1 MSESIEN
8 GNSRGYAFQNLIMDM
23 LEEIVSEYWWC
34 IFSNQPKIQG
44 QSNRWTPDIIINA
57 ENTFTLEDLNLA
69 VIECKNVMQQ
79 VSSPVYWT
87 RARAYMELNDLR
99 LKREN
104 QAMRFY
110 LLVNR
115 PPLKGEYPKFDYPQ
129 LFKSIGVELVHAD
142 NPRELASFEGKIH
155 QLCGKSNPLQQ
166 INDIE
171 QNEFEKISEEV
182 VKRTI
187 ETIEK
192 HNRELKIVIDRAR
205 AQLVHLSYLQFK
217 ILQRTT

>member
-34 IFSNQPKIQG
+34 SFVNQPKIHG
-44 QSNRWTPDIIINA
+44 QSNRWTLDIKIND
-57 ENTFTLEDLNLA
+57 ENTFTLEDLSLA
-69 VIECKNVMQQ
+69 VIECKNVMHQ

-87 RARAYMELNDLR
+87 HMSRAYMELNDLR

-104 QAMRFY
+104 QAMSFY

-115 PPLKGEYPKFDYPQ
+115 SPLKGEYPKFDYSQ

-142 NPRELASFEGKIH
+142 NPRELASFKGKIH
-155 QLCGKSNPLQQ
+155 QLCGNSNPLQQ
-166 INDIE
+166 IKE
-171 QNEFEKISEEV
+171 VEPSELEKIPSEVLE
-182 VKRTI
+182 RTI
-187 ETIEK
+187 ETTK
-192 HNRELKIVIDRAR
+192 KRVKELQIVTDRYLR
-205 AQLVHLSYLQFK
+205 AHF
-217 ILQRTT
+217 

>member
-34 IFSNQPKIQG
+34 SFVNQPKIHG
-44 QSNRWTPDIIINA
+44 QSNRWTLDIKINA
-57 ENTFTLEDLNLA
+57 ENTFTLEDLSLA
-69 VIECKNVMQQ
+69 VIECKNVMHQ

-87 RARAYMELNDLR
+87 HMSRAYMELNDLR

-104 QAMRFY
+104 QGIRFY

-115 PPLKGEYPKFDYPQ
+115 SPVKGEYPKFDYSQ
-129 LFKSIGVELVHAD
+129 LFKSIGVEVVNAD
-142 NPRELASFEGKIH
+142 NPLELASFKGQIH
-155 QLCGKSNPLQQ
+155 QLCINSNPPQQ

-171 QNEFEKISEEV
+171 QSEFEKISEEV
-182 VKRTI
+182 LERTI

-192 HNRELKIVIDRAR
+192 LNRELRIVIDRFQGDR
-205 AQLVHLSYLQFK
+205 
-217 ILQRTT
+217 R